1 MPVTRRRLRM
11 ISRAV
16 FDLTNLL
23 ALAALWSTSFLFV
36 RIGVAEFGVV
46 PMVALRVSIGAT
58 FLIALLIVRKGV
70 KGKWRDSQRKLWPL
84 FVLGVLN
91 AAMPFCLFAYAV
103 PALSVSLACVINAT
117 APLWGALV
125 AFLWLGDRPS
135 IMRIAGI
142 VLCFAGVTLMVGSQ
156 ISATGSVADAAPCA
170 RTTALAAGAGLTA
183 TALLGIAANYTKRYL
198 SDIDPLMI
206 AAGSLVGA
214 SIVLLPLA
222 AWAWPATPV
231 SMRAWL
237 AALAL
242 GVACTGVA
250 YVLYFRLLNAGG
262 PAQAMTATFVIPVFG
277 ILWDSLFLSLSIS
290 IWMMECCA
298 IVLVGTVLATGL
310 IERLRPQLS

>member
-1 MPVTRRRLRM
+1 M
-11 ISRAV
+11 ISQAV
-16 FDLTNLL
+16 FNLANLL

-36 RIGVAEFGVV
+36 RIGVAELGVV

-58 FLIALLIVRKGV
+58 FLIALLIARKGV
-70 KGKWRDSQRKLWPL
+70 EGKWRDSQRKLWPL

-91 AAMPFCLFAYAV
+91 AAIPFCLFAYAV
-103 PALSVSLACVINAT
+103 PALSVSLASVINAT

-125 AFLWLGDRPS
+125 AFLWLGDRLS
-135 IMRIAGI
+135 IMRITGI
-142 VLCFAGVTLMVGSQ
+142 ALCFAGVTLLVGNQ
-156 ISATGSVADAAPCA
+156 VSATASIAGAAPYA
-170 RTTALAAGAGLTA
+170 RDTALAAGAGLTA

-231 SMRAWL
+231 STQAWL

-250 YVLYFRLLNAGG
+250 YVLYFRLLIAGG
-262 PAQAMTATFVIPVFG
+262 PTHAMTATFVIPVFG
-277 ILWDSLFLSLSIS
+277 MLWDSLFLSLSIS
-290 IWMMECCA
+290 ISMMEGCA
-298 IVLVGTVLATGL
+298 IVLVGAVFATGL
-310 IERLRPQLS
+310 VERLRPQPS